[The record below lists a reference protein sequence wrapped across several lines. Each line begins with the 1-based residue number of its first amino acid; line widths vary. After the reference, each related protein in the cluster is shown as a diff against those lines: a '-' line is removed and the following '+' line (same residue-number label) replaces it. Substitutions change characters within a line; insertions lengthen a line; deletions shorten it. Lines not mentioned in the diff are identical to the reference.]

1 MKKDKKKFD
10 YFIDFLIKGFV
21 KNINFMKSKQIRYQ
35 RILPTKPK
43 LIEILLDIKKIF
55 TFFVIH
61 PRYT

>member
-35 RILPTKPK
+35 LIKASKPK
-43 LIEILLDIKKIF
+43 LIEILLEIKKNLHF
-55 TFFVIH
+55 L
-61 PRYT
+61 